1 MMTAGEEAV
10 IAVFESEPALADM
23 CPPDGVT
30 MLHRAAQYGLLR
42 VARWL
47 LDHGADMNKPS
58 QPDFWRWK
66 GRTPLE
72 FAVWEFAADSD
83 RSARE
88 AMAALLIERGAELTP
103 LAAAALGQR
112 RLHGAPPAGFL
123 SGCKRRS
130 ATLDRGSPDR
140 REP

>member
-1 MMTAGEEAV
+1 MDR
-10 IAVFESEPALADM
+10 FESEPALAGT

-42 VARWL
+42 VATWL
-47 LDHGADMNKPS
+47 LDHGADVNKPS
-58 QPDFWRWK
+58 QLDFWRWK

-88 AMAALLIERGAELTP
+88 AMAALRIERGAELTP
-103 LAAAALGQR
+103 LAAAALGPR
-112 RLHGAPPAGFL
+112 CSL
-123 SGCKRRS
+123 
-130 ATLDRGSPDR
+130 
-140 REP
+140 